1 MRINNILFTLS
12 MFLIT
17 LIAGF
22 GAGLMFIDMPPGGK
36 EVVIALT
43 GTLSTALITVINSL
57 LRKPRE

>member
-1 MRINNILFTLS
+1 MKINSIQFTLALL
-12 MFLIT
+12 LII

-22 GAGLMFIDMPPGGK
+22 GAGLMFIVMPPGSK

-43 GTLSTALITVINSL
+43 GTLSTALITVINNL